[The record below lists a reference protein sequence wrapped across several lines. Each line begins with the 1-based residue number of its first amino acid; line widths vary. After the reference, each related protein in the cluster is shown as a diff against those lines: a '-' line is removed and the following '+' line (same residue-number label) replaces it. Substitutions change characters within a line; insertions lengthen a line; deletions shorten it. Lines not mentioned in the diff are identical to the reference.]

1 MGSSYQVRLVS
12 DGSVGESSG
21 AENWSKMAASPRER
35 RLKQDAEVDAFS
47 QDDHAVAVLA
57 RAIQHEIIPR
67 LMLAHRAPEE
77 CQTPSN
83 YAPFAVTP
91 EEVERFANLILTCS
105 EAQALDTIESLC
117 IKGAPIESIYLDL
130 LAPAARYLGELW
142 EADLCDF
149 TDVTIGLGRLQK
161 MLNELSGQFEK
172 YKHPV
177 SNGLRILLVPA
188 PGEQHTFGLAMVAEF
203 FQRDGW
209 DVTGGPYE
217 LHDDPVSL
225 VKRQKYDVVGFSL
238 ATQRQ
243 LPALTD
249 CIRAVRRASQ
259 DAGVCIMVGGPLFAG
274 DPGLLT
280 HVGADLLVADGSLA
294 PGMARIHL
302 GCGLTAH

>member
-1 MGSSYQVRLVS
+1 MSSSNQVRLVP
-12 DGSVGESSG
+12 DGSGGESPK
-21 AENWSKMAASPRER
+21 AESWSALGELPRGR
-35 RLKQDAEVDAFS
+35 NLKTRQEFDAFS
-47 QDDHAVAVLA
+47 QDDLAVAVLA
-57 RAIQHEIIPR
+57 KAIQHEIIPR

-77 CQTPSN
+77 CQMPPSAAAN
-83 YAPFAVTP
+83 AVSP
-91 EEVERFANLILTCS
+91 EEVARFANLILTRS
-105 EAQALDTIESLC
+105 EAQALETIESMC

-142 EADLCDF
+142 EEDLCDF

-161 MLNELSGQFEK
+161 MLHELSGQFEK

-209 DVTGGPYE
+209 NVTGGPYE

-238 ATQRQ
+238 ATEIQ
-243 LPALTD
+243 LQDLTD

-259 DAGVCIMVGGPLFAG
+259 HAGVCIMVGGPLFAC
-274 DPGLLT
+274 DPGLLE
-280 HVGADLLVADGSLA
+280 HVGADLLVSDGSLA
-294 PGMARIHL
+294 PGMARMYL
-302 GCGLTAH
+302 GPVHATH

>member
-1 MGSSYQVRLVS
+1 
-12 DGSVGESSG
+12 
-21 AENWSKMAASPRER
+21 
-35 RLKQDAEVDAFS
+35 
-47 QDDHAVAVLA
+47 VAVLA
-57 RAIQHEIIPR
+57 KAIQHEIIPR

-77 CQTPSN
+77 CQMPSN
-83 YAPFAVTP
+83 YSVVTVSP
-91 EEVERFANLILTCS
+91 EEVARFANLILTSS
-105 EAQALDTIESLC
+105 EVQAVEMIETMC

-130 LAPAARYLGELW
+130 LAPAARHLGQLW
-142 EADLCDF
+142 EEDLCDF
-149 TDVTIGLGRLQK
+149 TDVTLGLGRLQK
-161 MLNELSGQFEK
+161 MLHELSGQFEK
-172 YKHPV
+172 YKYPV

-209 DVTGGPYE
+209 DVTSGPYE

-238 ATQRQ
+238 ATERQ

-259 DAGVCIMVGGPLFAG
+259 DTGVCIMVGGPLFAG

>member
-1 MGSSYQVRLVS
+1 MGSSNRVSLVS
-12 DGSVGESSG
+12 DGNFGEVPSTEGWSTGG
-21 AENWSKMAASPRER
+21 ALPPGHRA
-35 RLKQDAEVDAFS
+35 KQGTEFDAFS

-57 RAIQHEIIPR
+57 KAIQHEIIPR
-67 LMLAHRAPEE
+67 LMLAHRTPEE
-77 CQTPSN
+77 CAMPSDFS
-83 YAPFAVTP
+83 AITVSP
-91 EEVERFANLILTCS
+91 EDVVRFADLILTS
-105 EAQALDTIESLC
+105 NEAQAAETVKSLC
-117 IKGAPIESIYLDL
+117 IRGAPIESIYLDL

-142 EADLCDF
+142 EEDLCDF

-161 MLNELSGQFEK
+161 MLHELSGQFEK

-209 DVTGGPYE
+209 DVTGGPYQ

-238 ATQRQ
+238 ATEMQ

-249 CIRAVRRASQ
+249 CIRAVRKASQ
-259 DAGVCIMVGGPLFAG
+259 DAGLCIMVGGPLFAR
-274 DPGLLT
+274 DPGL
-280 HVGADLLVADGSLA
+280 VEQVDADLLVADGSLA